1 MRVSSSL
8 VFQTGLNTI
17 NKQQS
22 DLMHLYQQIG
32 TGQKMVTPA
41 DDPLGASQ
49 AINLSQS
56 QAQNAR
62 YADNRAVAD
71 RNLGTED
78 DALNSLVTLLSGVR
92 TRLVE
97 AANGTLSDA
106 DRGTL
111 SNVLKNARDSLMG
124 LANTTD
130 GNGQYL
136 FSGSKGDTPAYD
148 EFGTYQGDTLQRL
161 IQADQTRRIA
171 GSDVGSDVFQRAQP
185 GTRAYVSYADAGNTG
200 SSVLGK
206 PAITDNTGG
215 NPAANYRFHI
225 EFTTATDY
233 TVTVTDA
240 TGATTP
246 TSSLNFTLTAG
257 QTTLDLGYGTT
268 AEISGSPAASDT
280 FDVNPLQHE
289 DINLFDTF
297 DSVIAALNAPSQGD
311 DKATAALYNVLNTAM
326 QRMASSYDNVLTVRA
341 SVGSRMNE
349 LTALNN
355 TGAQRN
361 LGYAAALS
369 GIEDL
374 DYYEATTQLSLRKMA
389 LEGAGLAFQTIQGLS
404 LFNRGK

>member
-1 MRVSSSL
+1 MRISSSL

-17 NKQQS
+17 NMQQS

-62 YADNRAVAD
+62 YADNRAVASQ
-71 RNLGTED
+71 NLGTEE
-78 DALNSLVTLLSGVR
+78 DALSSLTLLLQDVR

-97 AANGTLSDA
+97 ASNGTLSDA
-106 DRGTL
+106 DRATL

-124 LANTTD
+124 IANTTD

-136 FSGSKGDTPAYD
+136 FSGSQGGTPAY
-148 EFGTYQGDTLQRL
+148 GSAGNYQGDALQRN
-161 IQADQTRRIA
+161 IQADQTRQIA
-171 GSDVGSDVFQRAQP
+171 GGDVGSDVFQRAQP
-185 GTRAYVSYADAGNTG
+185 GTRAYVSYADGGNGGTA
-200 SSVLGK
+200 VLGQ
-206 PAITDNTGG
+206 PAVTDNTQG
-215 NPAANYRFHI
+215 NASANYSFSVN
-225 EFTTATDY
+225 FTTPTTY
-233 TVTVTDA
+233 EVVVTDV

-246 TSSLNFTLTAG
+246 TSPLSRTFTAG

-268 AEISGSPAASDT
+268 VQISGSPASGDQ
-280 FDVNPLQHE
+280 FDVKPLQHE
-289 DINLFDTF
+289 DVNLFETF
-297 DSVIAALNAPSQGD
+297 DSVIAALNTPAGGD
-311 DKATAALYNVLNTAM
+311 DQATASLRNVLNTAM
-326 QRMASSYDNVLTVRA
+326 QRMATSYDNVLTVRA
-341 SVGSRMNE
+341 SVGARMNE
-349 LTALNN
+349 LSALDN

-361 LGYAAALS
+361 LGYASALS

-404 LFNRGK
+404 LFNRNQ